1 MDILQI
7 REKATKMGIE
17 PLSMGKTELIR
28 AIQRAEGNIDCFATA
43 RTCGEEKCIWWEYCL
58 KPKISEYE
66 LSEETRMKLQAAY
79 WKEANGLI
87 KATLKVVDQGDYPGF
102 NIFKS
107 ALENQS
113 DEVWSI
119 GDGIESTISNMLSS
133 PDEAKQWVSAQIN
146 AIKGKLDGWRGIRVP
161 EFQEFEI

>member
-1 MDILQI
+1 VDIVQI

-66 LSEETRMKLQAAY
+66 LSEETRMKLQATY

-87 KATLKVVDQGDYPGF
+87 KATLKVIDQGDFPTV

-113 DEVWSI
+113 DEAWSI
-119 GDGIESTISNMLSS
+119 GQGTESTISNMLPS